1 MSIQN
6 KVVLITGGSRGI
18 GKATALILAGAG
30 VKIAVNYNSA
40 REDAEQ
46 VAATVRE
53 KGGEAIAVHADVSDE
68 KQVEAMTKEVLNAWK
83 KVDILVNNAG
93 IIKDSL
99 LMAMS
104 VESWDRVVNVDLRGT
119 FLCTRAV
126 IRGMIRQRWGR
137 IINIGSVVGKRG
149 NAGQTNY
156 AAAKAGVLGF
166 TKALAKEVANRNIT
180 VNAVTPGYVST
191 DVVDALPQSLKDKIL
206 GRIPQE
212 RFGVADDVANMVAY
226 LASDE
231 ANYITG
237 QVISVDG
244 GMAI

>member
-18 GKATALILAGAG
+18 GKATALKLAGSG
-30 VKIAVNYNSA
+30 LKIAVNYNNA
-40 REDAEQ
+40 KEDAEQ

-68 KQVEAMTKEVLNAWK
+68 KQVDAMAKEVLNIWER
-83 KVDILVNNAG
+83 VDILVNNAG

-104 VESWDRVVNVDLRGT
+104 IESWDRVVNVDLRGT

-191 DVVDALPQSLKDKIL
+191 DVVDVLPQSLKDKIL
-206 GRIPQE
+206 DRIPQE
-212 RFGVADDVANMVAY
+212 RFGVAEDVANMVAY